1 MNLVSGFEDWSGV
14 ESSRVESSGV
24 AWSQVESK
32 RGEEWRVVGLSGVQY
47 TRGQNREELFIR
59 LLC

>member
-1 MNLVSGFEDWSGV
+1 MEW
-14 ESSRVESSGV
+14 SRVESSGV
-24 AWSQVESK
+24 AWSQVQSK

-47 TRGQNREELFIR
+47 TRGQNRVELFIR